1 MQILGGD
8 FHELIPGGA
17 EVSSRMLYPLP
28 YVLCV
33 LCALCVLCVVPVLL

>member
-33 LCALCVLCVVPVLL
+33 LCVVPVLL